1 MKHEHVAN
9 RVESISMAS
18 GILAG
23 LAAAGAYFLEPTGL
37 DAFGVWLG
45 LEDEPWI
52 MSIEPILAGIAT
64 ATGTLSGFTF
74 FWAQAHKRKQQGKSD
89 TADDSNIN

>member
-1 MKHEHVAN
+1 MNHERIAN
-9 RVESISMAS
+9 RVESVSMAS

-37 DAFGVWLG
+37 EAFSIWIGF
-45 LEDEPWI
+45 EDEPWI
-52 MSIEPILAGIAT
+52 MQAEPILAGIAT

-74 FWAQAHKRKQQGKSD
+74 FWAQTHKRKNN
-89 TADDSNIN
+89 DSEQPK

>member
-1 MKHEHVAN
+1 
-9 RVESISMAS
+9 MAS

-23 LAAAGAYFLEPTGL
+23 LAAAGAYFLEPSGL

-52 MSIEPILAGIAT
+52 MSAEPILAGIAT
-64 ATGTLSGFTF
+64 ATGTLSGFTY
-74 FWAQAHKRKQQGKSD
+74 FWAQGHKRKQARKDMQNQDNQSAG
-89 TADDSNIN
+89 